1 MADALWLAGH
11 AALFDTGA
19 AAETADH
26 KGLTAEDH
34 AKKHGQGAVLR
45 AIREVS
51 AAKRKRDDAGAG
63 AGDGAA
69 AGTGVGKGAG
79 KGAGADKGA
88 GKGTG
93 AGKAAGAAPPPPPP
107 PPSQGPSRQGRA

>member
-1 MADALWLAGH
+1 M
-11 AALFDTGA
+11 
-19 AAETADH
+19 AAEEMA
-26 KGLTAEDH
+26 KKEAEDH

-69 AGTGVGKGAG
+69 AGTGVGAHSKVRPA
-79 KGAGADKGA
+79 
-88 GKGTG
+88 T
-93 AGKAAGAAPPPPPP
+93 AAIPGLITARPCLAISWPCIHR
-107 PPSQGPSRQGRA
+107 SMRSHASLEESDMRDIRGRGRVRRLTNTLGP